1 MGNARI
7 KGITIEIGA
16 STTKLTE
23 ALKGV
28 NSHLKTT
35 QSALTDINKLLK
47 LDPSNT
53 ELLKQKQQALG
64 EQIYQTSQKL
74 EKLKAAQKNM
84 EENGVDKNSEQ
95 YQALRRE
102 IIETENK
109 LKSLEE
115 QSRQTKIEMSAFTK
129 VGDAFQTVGGKI
141 TDVGNK
147 LKALSLAATAA
158 LAACVKIT
166 ADFDTSMSQVQ
177 ATMGIANDEMVE
189 FNGTMVEGREV
200 MAALSA
206 KAQEMGATTK
216 FTASE
221 SADALNYLALAG
233 YSAEKQ
239 IDALPAVLTLAAAGD
254 MDLAYASDLVTD
266 SMSVLG
272 LSTDTLTTFIDQM
285 AKTASSS
292 NTNVAQLGE
301 AILVAG
307 GQASICEMSTS
318 ELNTALGVLADNGM
332 KGSQGGTMLRNALKN
347 LYTPTDKASDYMLSL
362 GFATQ
367 TAEGEIIPLQK
378 VLVDLGVILDGMTS
392 GEKVT
397 AMAQIF
403 DTRTIG
409 AANALLKSVGVDLG
423 DIGTELAQ
431 TAVDWS
437 KYGFD
442 ANACIDEIVYNIKR
456 QKDEQEIMTYLVDE
470 YGMAMEDAEAAV
482 SALSSTMDTSGSRFD
497 ELQAKIEDSGGAA
510 EKMATTQL
518 DNLNGSL
525 TILKSAL
532 EGAAIKL
539 GSKLT
544 PSLKKLAEAIT
555 RAVDKFNAL
564 DDATAETVL
573 KVIAITAA
581 AAPLLIVMGSVI
593 SSIGTIA
600 KAIPV
605 VATAL
610 TSCTGVIGLAAAG
623 IAALVIA
630 SNNWV
635 QSWENARIKAQSLTE
650 SQQALKDEVDSLAES
665 YQTMK
670 TAQDAAYAH
679 VEFHTQREKD
689 LWAALQNIVTENGLV
704 LAGHEAEAEF
714 ITGKLSEA
722 LGLNI
727 ELIDGQI
734 QGYEELASSID
745 NVILKKEAE
754 SLLSAA
760 EDGYT
765 TAIQNRNTALKDRE
779 QALSNVEYQTGL
791 LYAAEERAERI
802 QNAYN
807 AAMEE
812 SNKYGTDMSDTAI
825 KYGNALDEAT
835 VSIEDHKLHLEALNS
850 LYAETDQ
857 VLKDYTTE
865 ISNYESL
872 LAATVSGNSEELQN
886 AIDAQLHHL
895 ETAET
900 GTYESLKA
908 QREHYNTE
916 YKEMK
921 RLVDDGATYITD
933 KQVAEAK
940 RMRDL
945 SYEEFRQWV
954 ENSNAQ
960 YQANTTNVT
969 AESEKM
975 AEEGFN
981 GANKFGINMD
991 TELRETVIP
1000 MVANDMTDMEE
1011 TSIQPTVNAMPTYG
1025 ENSALGLL
1033 SGWNIGFPQYREQ
1046 VLADLR
1052 QLNADVEAY
1061 ELINSP
1067 SKRWAKIGQYMAE
1080 GLGKGWGKEFST
1092 TSETILE
1099 SMKSLVAP
1107 VQKASTINLSS
1118 PVYLDG
1124 KLLTNYFNQ
1133 QLGVML

>member
-7 KGITIEIGA
+7 KGITVEIGA

-23 ALKGV
+23 ALKGI
-28 NSHLKTT
+28 NSNLKTIQT
-35 QSALTDINKLLK
+35 ELTDINKLLK

-64 EQIYQTSQKL
+64 DQIYQTNQKL

-84 EENGVDKNSEQ
+84 DENGVDKNSEQ

-129 VGDAFQTVGGKI
+129 VGEAFQTVGGKV

-147 LKALSLAATAA
+147 LKGLSLAATAA
-158 LAACVKIT
+158 LTASVKIA

-177 ATMGIANDEMVE
+177 ATMGIANDEMVD

-216 FTASE
+216 FTAAE

-239 IDALPAVLTLAAAGD
+239 IAALPSVLTLAAAGD
-254 MDLAYASDLVTD
+254 LDLAYASDLVTD

-272 LSTDTLTTFIDQM
+272 LETNKLDEFIDQM

-307 GQASICEMSTS
+307 GQASICQMSTS

-362 GFATQ
+362 GLKTQ
-367 TAEGEIIPLQK
+367 TATGEIKPLQT
-378 VLVDLGVILDGMTS
+378 VLVELGDILDGMTS
-392 GEKVT
+392 GQRVT
-397 AMAQIF
+397 AMANIF

-409 AANALLKSVGVDLG
+409 AANALLKSVGVNLG

-431 TAVDWS
+431 TAIDWS
-437 KYGFD
+437 QYGID
-442 ANACIDEIVYNIKR
+442 ANACMEEILYNLEK
-456 QKDEQEIMTYLVDE
+456 QEDAEEIAAYLMDE
-470 YGMAMEDAEAAV
+470 YAMSMEDAETIVAT
-482 SALSSTMDTSGSRFD
+482 LSSTLEDNGSRFD

-510 EKMATTQL
+510 KKMADTQL
-518 DNLNGSL
+518 DNLNGAL

-544 PSLKKLAEAIT
+544 PQIKKLAEAVT
-555 RAVDKFNAL
+555 KAVDKFNAL
-564 DDATAETVL
+564 DDATVDTVV
-573 KVIAITAA
+573 KVMAITAA
-581 AAPLLIVMGSVI
+581 TAPLLIVLGKVI
-593 SSIGTIA
+593 TSLGAIA

-605 VATAL
+605 IATAL
-610 TSCTGVIGLAAAG
+610 TSTVGVIGLASAA
-623 IAALVIA
+623 IAAIVVSSIA
-630 SNNWV
+630 WV
-635 QSWENARIKAQSLTE
+635 NSWEDARLKAQSLNE
-650 SQQALKDEVDSLAES
+650 SQRALRDEVDGLAES
-665 YQTMK
+665 YNTMRQ
-670 TAQDAAYAH
+670 AQDEAYSKI
-679 VEFHTQREKD
+679 EWQTQREND
-689 LWAALQNIVTENGLV
+689 LWAALQNITTENGLI

-734 QGYEELASSID
+734 QGYDELAASIED
-745 NVILKKEAE
+745 VILKKEAE
-754 SLLSAA
+754 ALLSAT
-760 EDGYT
+760 EDSYT
-765 TAIQNRNTALKDRE
+765 TALENRNTALKDRSD
-779 QALSNVEYQTGL
+779 ALADVEYQQGL

-807 AAMEE
+807 DAMKE
-812 SNKYGTDMSDTAI
+812 SNKYGLDMSDTAI
-825 KYGNALDEAT
+825 KYGNALDEAS
-835 VSIEDHKLHLEALNS
+835 VSIEDHKVHLDNLKVSYEEANKVV
-850 LYAETDQ
+850 Q
-857 VLKDYTTE
+857 DYSIE
-865 ISNYESL
+865 ISNYENL
-872 LAATVSGNSEELQN
+872 LSAAISGNSTELQD

-900 GTYESLKA
+900 GTYESLKK
-908 QREHYNTE
+908 QREHYDTE

-921 RLVDDGATYITD
+921 KLVDGGAEYISE
-933 KQVAEAK
+933 KQIAEAK

-945 SYEEFRQWV
+945 SYEEFKQWV
-954 ENSNAQ
+954 DNSNLQ
-960 YQANTTNVT
+960 YQENTENATEE
-969 AESEKM
+969 AEKM
-975 AEEGFN
+975 AEQGFN
-981 GANKFGINMD
+981 GANKFGISAD
-991 TELRETVIP
+991 TELKENVIP
-1000 MVANDMTDMEE
+1000 MVAKDMTDMEE
-1011 TSIQPTVNAMPTYG
+1011 NSIQPTVNAMPTYG

-1033 SGWNIGFPQYREQ
+1033 DGWNIGFPQYRLK
-1046 VLADLR
+1046 VLDDLR
-1052 QLNADVEAY
+1052 QLNTDVEEY
-1061 ELINSP
+1061 EIIKSP
-1067 SKRWAKIGQYMAE
+1067 SKRWAKIGRYMAA
-1080 GLGKGWGKEFST
+1080 GLGVGWVDEFSE
-1092 TSETILE
+1092 TSKTVLE
-1099 SMKSLVAP
+1099 SMKTLVAP
-1107 VQKASTINLSS
+1107 ASKAITINLSR

-1124 KLLTNYFNQ
+1124 KLLTNYFNE